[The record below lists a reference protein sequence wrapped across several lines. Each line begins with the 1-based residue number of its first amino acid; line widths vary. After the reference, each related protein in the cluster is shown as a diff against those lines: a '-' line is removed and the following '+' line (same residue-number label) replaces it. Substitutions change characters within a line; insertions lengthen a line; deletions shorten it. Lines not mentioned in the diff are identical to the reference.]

1 MNKKEKTLKVENNIW
16 DASKYWND
24 LLIKEFAKETD
35 RGAVILAA
43 TLLDVGLD
51 TLLRSFLLTI
61 STSDD
66 ELFDGGNA
74 PLGNFSAKINLA
86 FRLGLISDKYASDLH
101 IIRKIRNE
109 FAHNIHGC
117 DFEHSSVKQ
126 RVLTLVKSF
135 VHAKIISSLEY
146 SPFLNGTRWEFLM
159 IATWLLQCLNKK
171 IERTESIKPC
181 YTEWWYQG
189 DIAKH
194 LEKKVLSKKQN
205 KNSDK
210 RRIK

>member
-1 MNKKEKTLKVENNIW
+1 M
-16 DASKYWND
+16 
-24 LLIKEFAKETD
+24 
-35 RGAVILAA
+35 ILAA

-51 TLLRSFLLTI
+51 TLLRSFLITI

-135 VHAKIISSLEY
+135 VHAKIIRSLEY
-146 SPFLNGTRWEFLM
+146 SPFLNGTR
-159 IATWLLQCLNKK
+159 
-171 IERTESIKPC
+171 
-181 YTEWWYQG
+181 
-189 DIAKH
+189 
-194 LEKKVLSKKQN
+194 
-205 KNSDK
+205 
-210 RRIK
+210 